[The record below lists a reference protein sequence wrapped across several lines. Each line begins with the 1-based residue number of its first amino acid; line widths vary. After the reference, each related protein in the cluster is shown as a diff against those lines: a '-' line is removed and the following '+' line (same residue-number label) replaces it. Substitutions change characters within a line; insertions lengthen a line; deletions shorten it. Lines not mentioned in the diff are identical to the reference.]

1 VNFSLEC
8 FAYFLQTAFLYVL
21 PGWAL
26 LSLLWRRNSWSWQ
39 EKACLSAGLSVALY
53 PLLFLLASTSG
64 ISPGKWLAWLPGSLA
79 IVVVV
84 VQNIKKL
91 EFSRARRLPQDSSR
105 KLILRLDA
113 WLFLALV
120 VALFFIR
127 WAAVRS
133 MSAPAWGDSVH
144 HTAIVRLIVE
154 NSGLFESWKP
164 YFPVESMTYHFGFHA
179 NVAVF
184 AWLAGL
190 AAPQAVLVAG
200 QALNVLAVLV
210 LYPVAVRLGGT
221 RWAGL
226 GAVAVA
232 GLVSGMPGFYVNW
245 GRYSQLSAQVI
256 LPAAV
261 WFIDALWGDEER
273 FPKRRLVLLS
283 FLLAGSILSH
293 YRVTMVLIAAALSW
307 MLRSLWLHRRRLGE
321 WAFRLR
327 DFALTGAVSLAL
339 VSPWLIKL
347 LRSRVAQHVDR
358 IIRLTRDLSVTG
370 DLWVWEH
377 LDLYLS
383 SFFWI
388 AGLAAFI
395 LALWKKRS
403 LALAVAAWAATAF
416 LLANPFCFG
425 IPGAG
430 LVTNFVLAI
439 GLYVPVSL
447 LLGWA
452 AGAVWKRW
460 QERPAG
466 RVAVVLSLGLC
477 LVIAGPKQARIVRP
491 FFQLVTPDDLTAFE
505 WIKANVSAKARFLT
519 NAFLAFKNTASV
531 GSDAG
536 WWLSF
541 YTERQ
546 GILLPSISPF
556 ERISPSF
563 DPSRVR
569 QMILGLKAS
578 GGDRDKIRDI
588 LCRERITHVFIGG
601 RRGRAAYD
609 AAELLPQAWLK
620 TNTDFSL
627 LFRKGRTQVWRFT
640 CPLSHKTAN
649 RAF

>member
-1 VNFSLEC
+1 MIIPLVW
-8 FAYFLQTAFLYVL
+8 FAYCLATVFLYFL

-26 LSLLWRRNSWSWQ
+26 LSLLWKGRPLDWE
-39 EKACLSAGLSVALY
+39 EKACLAAGLSVALY
-53 PLLFLLASTSG
+53 PLLFLIASTSG
-64 ISPGKWLAWLPGSLA
+64 ISPGKWLACLPGSLA
-79 IVVVV
+79 FVVVV
-84 VQNIKKL
+84 GQNIKKL
-91 EFSRARRLPQDSSR
+91 GFHHTGRLSHGSPQ
-105 KLILRLDA
+105 KLALRLDS
-113 WLFLALV
+113 WLFLALAG
-120 VALFFIR
+120 ALFLIR

-154 NSGLFESWKP
+154 SGGLFDSWKP

-210 LYPVAVRLGGT
+210 LYPLAVRLGGT
-221 RWAGL
+221 RWAGV
-226 GAVAVA
+226 GCVMVA
-232 GLVSGMPGFYVNW
+232 GLVSEMPGFYVNW

-261 WFIDALWGDEER
+261 WFIDVLWRDERR
-273 FPKRRLVLLS
+273 FPKRRLALLS
-283 FLLAGSILSH
+283 VLLAGSILSH
-293 YRVTMVLIAAALSW
+293 YRVTMVLAAAALSW
-307 MLRSLWLHRRRLGE
+307 MLRSLWLYRRRLRE

-327 DFALTGAVSLAL
+327 DFTLTGTASLLL
-339 VSPWLIKL
+339 VSPWLVKL
-347 LRSRVAQHVDR
+347 LRSRAVRHVDW
-358 IIRLTRDLSVTG
+358 IIQLTRDISVTG
-370 DLWVWEH
+370 DLWVWKH

-383 SFFWI
+383 GFFWI
-388 AGLAAFI
+388 AGLVVFI

-403 LALAVAAWAATAF
+403 LALAIAAWAATAF
-416 LLANPFCFG
+416 LLANPFYLH

-452 AGAVWKRW
+452 VGAVWKRCE
-460 QERPAG
+460 ERLAG
-466 RVAVVLSLGLC
+466 RIAIILSLILC
-477 LVIAGPKQARIVRP
+477 LAIAGPKQAQIIRP
-491 FFQLVTPDDLTAFE
+491 FFQLVTPDDLAAFE
-505 WIKANVSAKARFLT
+505 WIRANVSDEARFVT

-541 YTERQ
+541 YTEKQ
-546 GILLPSISPF
+546 GILLPSISSF

-569 QMILGLKAS
+569 KMILDLRAS
-578 GGDRDKIRDI
+578 GGDRDKIREI
-588 LCRERITHVFIGG
+588 LCREGITHVFIGG

-609 AAELLPQAWLK
+609 AGELFPQPWLK
-620 TNTDFSL
+620 TNADFSL
-627 LFRKGRTQVWRFT
+627 LFREGRAQVWRFT
-640 CPLSHKTAN
+640 CSHSP
-649 RAF
+649 